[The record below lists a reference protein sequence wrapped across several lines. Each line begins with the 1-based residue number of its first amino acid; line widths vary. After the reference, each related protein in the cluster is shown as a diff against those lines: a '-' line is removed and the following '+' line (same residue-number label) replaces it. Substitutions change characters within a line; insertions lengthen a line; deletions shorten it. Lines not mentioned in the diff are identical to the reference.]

1 MGVAAEARGRDPE
14 QHVENR
20 PLPPVPSRLYIIGM
34 IQSQN
39 SVWHRPVNQGR
50 PSRIGFAD
58 LHLHSTLSDGTLGV
72 EVLIR
77 LCARKG
83 LSCISIT
90 DHDNLDSYTQG
101 LPFADAAGIELIPGI
116 EVSSV
121 WQGKDI
127 HILGYFCDS
136 TNLAMNVEL
145 EEQARQRH
153 TRVKAIIK
161 KLNSLGIDLS
171 YEKVLTYCKGRVIG
185 RPHVAMAMV
194 DEEYVASFSDAFLK
208 YLAEDGLAF
217 VEKKGLSPQQ
227 AIRLIENAGGI
238 AVMAHPYKTNAD
250 DLIESMVEWGL
261 KGIEV
266 YCPTQKGNVGRKYR
280 EIARK
285 YNLVGTGGSDF
296 HTEGGPYGPNCLK
309 MPYAVVDQL
318 RERRET
324 SRAEWF

>member
-1 MGVAAEARGRDPE
+1 M
-14 QHVENR
+14 
-20 PLPPVPSRLYIIGM
+20 
-34 IQSQN
+34 
-39 SVWHRPVNQGR
+39 
-50 PSRIGFAD
+50 
-58 LHLHSTLSDGTLGV
+58 HSSLSDGTLPV
-72 EVLIR
+72 DVLIR
-77 LCARKG
+77 LAARKG

-90 DHDNLDSYTQG
+90 DHDNMDSFLQG
-101 LPFADAAGIELIPGI
+101 QKLAEELGIELIPGI

-145 EEQARQRH
+145 EEQAKQRH
-153 TRVKAIIK
+153 TRVRAIIK
-161 KLNSLGIDLS
+161 KLNALGVDIS

-194 DEEYVASFSDAFLK
+194 DEEYVSNFSDAFQK
-208 YLAEDGLAF
+208 FLAEDGCAF

-250 DLIESMVEWGL
+250 DLIESLVEWGL

-266 YCPTQKGNVGRKYR
+266 FSPSQKGNAGRKYR

-296 HTEGGPYGPNCLK
+296 HTEGGPYGLNCLK
-309 MPYAVVDQL
+309 IPYAVVDQL